1 MVLKYQQPFAQTDQ
15 ATDGWGSWAGGREQ
29 AHRGVDYQPGD
40 GASIPAVATG
50 SVSYNNWNSALGNVL
65 VIAHPDGMYSGYCHM
80 KFASPLAVGAAV
92 TRGTIVGT
100 VGNTGTASRAS
111 HLHLT
116 MTYTADGT
124 WNNVDISVTTDPYA
138 FINARLNGDDPGTT
152 NPQPKEDDMVRLVRI
167 PINGQNGDA
176 GWHWLVVDHGNHS
189 YWNVPTTAMVELL
202 RAQNIIELAGLQSP
216 AIIQGYRNITAAA

>member
-92 TRGTIVGT
+92 TRGSIVGT

-152 NPQPKEDDMVRLVRI
+152 NPLQEEDDMYILVRGQGTPMVYLSNMI
-167 PINGQNGDA
+167 IRRPIA
-176 GWHWLVVDHGNHS
+176 TE
-189 YWNVPTTAMVELL
+189 P
-202 RAQNIIELAGLQSP
+202 ELAGVQWWLGQRGISD
-216 AIIQGYRNITAAA
+216 TSVKVVDDVAAFGVVVKP